1 MSKKYVGNIG
11 TNKILNVIFNGLK
24 GKEDNMNEINENEIK
39 VLWDK
44 SDSTK
49 VPLQITVLEDGLPK
63 DYTYTTLNKNNSI
76 IGTGIT
82 DENGKVI
89 WNNGNTLKN
98 EITADSDYVLDYE
111 DKHVSFNNPQN
122 STYINV
128 TIEDGN
134 VTNVDTDGE
143 NKQLLTIGINLQ
155 LDYEFHSNGGDIGY
169 SNGTNK
175 IYVSNNIED
184 VKLDNE
190 DNLLVEIFNI
200 DHYNT
205 DVPIGMYIDGSVKN
219 IYLNENDTLYFRFS
233 NKKML
238 DRNDPAAGIVMLDM
252 DISKGLG
259 EQEFTVIQNAVS
271 EEDDYIICVNNIRSL
286 DRVVIGLYYKLM
298 R

>member
-1 MSKKYVGNIG
+1 MY
-11 TNKILNVIFNGLK
+11 
-24 GKEDNMNEINENEIK
+24 
-39 VLWDK
+39 
-44 SDSTK
+44 
-49 VPLQITVLEDGLPK
+49 QI
-63 DYTYTTLNKNNSI
+63 I
-76 IGTGIT
+76 
-82 DENGKVI
+82 
-89 WNNGNTLKN
+89 
-98 EITADSDYVLDYE
+98 
-111 DKHVSFNNPQN
+111 
-122 STYINV
+122 
-128 TIEDGN
+128 
-134 VTNVDTDGE
+134 
-143 NKQLLTIGINLQ
+143 
-155 LDYEFHSNGGDIGY
+155 
-169 SNGTNK
+169 
-175 IYVSNNIED
+175 SNNIED

-271 EEDDYIICVNNIRSL
+271 EEDDYIVCVNNIRSL